1 MLIMNT
7 WVMYKHRRNTWGIY
21 AEQSWNKH
29 MLIAEPLE
37 KLVSLPM
44 HAALGI
50 KYAEQYLMVYAL
62 HVFVY
67 SILLKIS

>member
-1 MLIMNT
+1 MTQSSSDLQLIM
-7 WVMYKHRRNTWGIY
+7 KL
-21 AEQSWNKH
+21 EQTY
-29 MLIAEPLE
+29 AEPLE